1 MKILPFL
8 LFVIAMTG
16 TPGPGNLAMFG
27 IGQATG
33 FSGAIPFL
41 CGTTTGFLVLNTAVG
56 LGLGALFTE
65 SPAVYGALKVVGT
78 AYILYLAWKILR
90 SRMAEPGATHRF
102 TFLEGVLIHPVSPK
116 SWAMSVVGFSQFA
129 DPGAALLPKVL
140 LFVGLFF
147 IGQVCFHSLWCAA
160 GAFLMRL
167 LTSRK
172 TQLAVNACAV
182 VLMVGA
188 TFYALLA

>member
-41 CGTTTGFLVLNTAVG
+41 CGTTAGFLLLNTAVG

-65 SPAVYGALKVVGT
+65 SPVVYGTLKAVGT

-90 SRMAEPGATHRF
+90 SRVAEPGAAHRF
-102 TFLEGVLIHPVSPK
+102 TFLEGLLIHPVSPK

-129 DPGAALLPKVL
+129 QPDAALLPRMLV
-140 LFVGLFF
+140 FVSLFF
-147 IGQVCFHSLWCAA
+147 VGQVCFHSLWCAA

-167 LTSRK
+167 LTSPGIRLGVNA
-172 TQLAVNACAV
+172 LAVA
-182 VLMVGA
+182 LMVGA
-188 TFYALLA
+188 TFYALLT